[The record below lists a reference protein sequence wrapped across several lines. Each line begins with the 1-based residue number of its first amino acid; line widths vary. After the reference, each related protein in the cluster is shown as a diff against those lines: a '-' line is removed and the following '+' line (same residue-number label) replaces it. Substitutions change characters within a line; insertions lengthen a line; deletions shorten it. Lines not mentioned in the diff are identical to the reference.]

1 MINLKEYISESLF
14 DIEDNIDNV
23 DKNIKD
29 QIKQFLND
37 NFDKAFLYKI
47 SDKPNADGKYEVSSS
62 NNITVENKKI
72 TSLTN
77 KSFIWTTVDGDFDC
91 SDCKSLKS
99 LEGAPKEVENFSCT
113 NCTSLKSLEG
123 APKEVGG
130 SFFCKYCN
138 LLTSLEGAPKEV
150 GKDFHCRYC
159 NSLKSLQGA
168 PKEVGGNFSCTNCT
182 SLKSLEGA
190 PKEVYGDFL
199 CSYCGIKFTTDD
211 VKKVSNVKGIY
222 N

>member
-1 MINLKEYISESLF
+1 MINLKEYISESIL
-14 DIEDNIDNV
+14 DVDDNIDNV

-123 APKEVGG
+123 A
-130 SFFCKYCN
+130 S
-138 LLTSLEGAPKEV
+138 
-150 GKDFHCRYC
+150 
-159 NSLKSLQGA
+159 
-168 PKEVGGNFSCTNCT
+168 
-182 SLKSLEGA
+182 
-190 PKEVYGDFL
+190 KEVYGDFL

-211 VKKVSNVKGIY
+211 VKKVSNVKGNIIV
-222 N
+222 